1 LGLEISPKV
10 RFMKKGQKQEQ
21 TTEIEEKEEIID
33 NTVEEEEDDDW
44 FKVKEKFDAVEEA
57 TMDLPKPLDKAKRLT
72 KTQLAKKLRK
82 KNVLINKR
90 IEYDE
95 DGNVSDRILIIRIN
109 SIVFF
114 LIR

>member
-1 LGLEISPKV
+1 
-10 RFMKKGQKQEQ
+10 MKKGQKQEQ

-95 DGNVSDRILIIRIN
+95 EGNVSDRILIIRIH

>member
-1 LGLEISPKV
+1 
-10 RFMKKGQKQEQ
+10 MKKGQKQEQ

-33 NTVEEEEDDDW
+33 NAVEEEDDDW

-109 SIVFF
+109 PIVFF